1 MLVYGLKLSVMRI
14 YSPVLNMYELYISET
29 SNIEKI
35 RICNLKEHTY
45 FLLVSDKVIFGLFEE
60 MPLKLKYNY
69 ILPYNYVVYH

>member
-1 MLVYGLKLSVMRI
+1 M
-14 YSPVLNMYELYISET
+14 NYISET

-45 FLLVSDKVIFGLFEE
+45 FLFVSDKVIFGLFEE

-69 ILPYNYVVYH
+69 ILPYNYMSSTIDKMIEIYT